1 MPTETIRPDSTLSSV
16 GFSQA
21 GDTIYETLSDNNT
34 ATEINQNAQSS
45 TFTVTLG
52 NLSVSSATINNVKV
66 TMVAQSNGRA
76 SEVATTVRLLDGSGT
91 ISTFALEPYGTAD
104 MVSIQ
109 SSAITQNSGGGALS
123 VTDVNNFSVRV
134 DPDTSGIN
142 ISELFVIVDYS
153 LIIPTQTYNT
163 NRLKTH
169 IKSGNTS
176 ISSGNIFI

>member
-1 MPTETIRPDSTLSSV
+1 MPTETIRPDSTSDSI
-16 GFSQA
+16 GFSQS
-21 GDTIYETLSDNNT
+21 GDVIYETLADNSVDT
-34 ATEINQNAQSS
+34 AINQSSTTS

-52 NLSVSSATINNVKV
+52 NLSVSSATINNIKV

-76 SEVATTVRLLDGSGT
+76 SEVAATIRLLDGSGT
-91 ISTFALEPYGTAD
+91 ISTFALEPYGTSD

-109 SSAITQNSGGGALS
+109 SSAITQNSGGGVLS

-142 ISELFVIVDYS
+142 IAELFVIVDYT
-153 LIIPTQTYNT
+153 LNIPTQTYNT